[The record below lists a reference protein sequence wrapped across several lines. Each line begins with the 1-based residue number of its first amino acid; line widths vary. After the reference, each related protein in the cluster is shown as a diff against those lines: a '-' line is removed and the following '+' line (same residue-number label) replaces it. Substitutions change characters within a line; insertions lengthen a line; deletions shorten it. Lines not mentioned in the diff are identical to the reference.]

1 RCGRCNGDGG
11 RKYSGEKLR
20 GVDLDNYAACRLHN
34 SPMSVRLFR
43 FVSDHCAVCACGFE
57 PDNANIA
64 EANLV
69 QPSAVFSWRVV
80 PATNGF
86 HEHIKA
92 HERGGC
98 RSRLIVTVQSLVDHV
113 GSA

>member
-1 RCGRCNGDGG
+1 MRVP
-11 RKYSGEKLR
+11 KSG
-20 GVDLDNYAACRLHN
+20 GVDSDNYAAYRLHN

-92 HERGGC
+92 HERGGGPAP
-98 RSRLIVTVQSLVDHV
+98 LFVTDQNFADHDRPPF
-113 GSA
+113 